1 MSNVN
6 YLAQFAKS
14 FNWAGFFLPKN
25 VYHDCSRLYAFC
37 RVLDDLV
44 DEKTNL
50 ELREQRFDEIT
61 NIYKKTYE
69 LDNND
74 RKILNQNE
82 HELIVNDMIEL
93 AYNNNIKRII
103 LDDLIEGVGSDLKQ
117 KVYLRSVKDLL
128 VYSYRVAGTVG
139 LMMAKI
145 LNVNDTR
152 SLKGAIDLGIAM
164 QLTNI
169 ARDVIEDKKMNRQ
182 YIKPD
187 FENIEATL
195 KLADMFYESSYTSIK
210 KIPFKYRFAII
221 VARRVYRQIGRKIIQ
236 KRNMENYEKSGKIY
250 VNNFGKIYQTI
261 LSLFDFILLF
271 LKDVEF
277 HQRKNEHEIISKEV
291 DLDERI

>member
-25 VYHDCSRLYAFC
+25 VYQDCSKLYAFC

-50 ELREQRFDEIT
+50 ELRLERFNEIK

-69 LDNND
+69 IDNND

-82 HELIVNDMIEL
+82 HGLIVNDVIEL

-145 LNVNDTR
+145 LSVSDTR

-261 LSLFDFILLF
+261 LSLFDLMFLY
-271 LKDVEF
+271 LKDVES
-277 HQRKNEHEIISKEV
+277 HQRIREHEIIREEIN
-291 DLDERI
+291 LDERI

>member
-1 MSNVN
+1 MTKKN
-6 YLAQFAKS
+6 YLALFAKS

-25 VYHDCSRLYAFC
+25 VYNDCSKLYAFC

-44 DEKTNL
+44 DEKIKL
-50 ELREQRFDEIT
+50 ELRIERFNEIKSIF
-61 NIYKKTYE
+61 NKSYE
-69 LDNND
+69 LGNNN
-74 RKILNQNE
+74 RKVIDKNE
-82 HELIVNDMIEL
+82 HEIIVNNMIVL
-93 AYNNNIKRII
+93 AENNNIKRII
-103 LDDLIEGVGSDLKQ
+103 LDDLIKGVSSDLKK
-117 KVYLRSVKDLL
+117 KVHLRSVKDLL
-128 VYSYRVAGTVG
+128 VYSYRVAGSVG

-169 ARDVIEDKKMNRQ
+169 ARDVTEDQKMNRE

-195 KLADMFYESSYTSIK
+195 KLADLFYESSFTSIN

-221 VARRVYRQIGRKIIQ
+221 VARRVYRQIGRKIMQ
-236 KRNMENYEKSGKIY
+236 KKNMESYEKSGKIY

-261 LSLFDFILLF
+261 LSLFDFILLL
-271 LKDVEF
+271 LKDVET
-277 HQRKNEHEIISKEV
+277 HQRIEEHKIISEEIN
-291 DLDERI
+291 LDERI

>member
-1 MSNVN
+1 MSKKN

-14 FNWAGFFLPKN
+14 FNWAGFFLPKS
-25 VYHDCSRLYAFC
+25 VYHDCSKLYAFC
-37 RVLDDLV
+37 RVLDDVV
-44 DEKTNL
+44 DEKINL
-50 ELREQRFDEIT
+50 GSRVERFDKIKNVFEKAY
-61 NIYKKTYE
+61 N
-69 LDNND
+69 LNADNVNEF
-74 RKILNQNE
+74 NQNE
-82 HELIVNDMIEL
+82 YSIIIKDMIII
-93 AYNNNIKRII
+93 ADNNNIKPII
-103 LDDLIEGVGSDLKQ
+103 LKDLIDGVESDLKPR
-117 KVYLRSVKDLL
+117 VYFRNVKDLL

-261 LSLFDFILLF
+261 LSLFDLMFLY
-271 LKDVEF
+271 LKDVES
-277 HQRKNEHEIISKEV
+277 HQRIREHEIIREEIN
-291 DLDERI
+291 LDERI

>member
-1 MSNVN
+1 MTKKN
-6 YLAQFAKS
+6 YLALFAKS

-25 VYHDCSRLYAFC
+25 VYQDCSKLYAFC
-37 RVLDDLV
+37 RVLDDIV
-44 DEKTNL
+44 DEKSNL
-50 ELREQRFDEIT
+50 ELRIKRINEIK
-61 NIYKKTYE
+61 NILNKTYG
-69 LDNND
+69 LDNNEINTLD
-74 RKILNQNE
+74 QNE
-82 HELIVNDMIEL
+82 YEIIMKDMIIL
-93 AYNNNIKRII
+93 AENNNIKRII
-103 LDDLIEGVGSDLKQ
+103 LNDLIEGVESDLKP

-128 VYSYRVAGTVG
+128 IYSYGVAGTVG

-169 ARDVIEDKKMNRQ
+169 ARDVIEDQKMNRH

-195 KLADMFYESSYTSIK
+195 KLADMFYESSFTSIK

-221 VARRVYRQIGRKIIQ
+221 VARRVYRQIGRKILQ
-236 KRNMENYEKSGKIY
+236 KKSMESYEKSGKIY

-261 LSLFDFILLF
+261 LSLFDLILLY
-271 LKDVEF
+271 LKDIES
-277 HQRKNEHEIISKEV
+277 HQRIKEHEIIRGEV
-291 DLDERI
+291 NLDERI

>member
-1 MSNVN
+1 MSKKN

-14 FNWAGFFLPKN
+14 FNWAGFFLPKKI
-25 VYHDCSRLYAFC
+25 YHDCSKLYAFC
-37 RVLDDLV
+37 RVLDDIV
-44 DEKTNL
+44 DEKTTL
-50 ELREQRFDEIT
+50 GSRVERFNEIK
-61 NIYKKTYE
+61 NIFKKNYE
-69 LDNND
+69 LNKND
-74 RKILNQNE
+74 INEFDQNE
-82 HELIVNDMIEL
+82 HTLIIKDMIIL
-93 AYNNNIKRII
+93 ADNNNIKPVI
-103 LDDLIEGVGSDLKQ
+103 LDDLIEGVESDLKPR
-117 KVYLRSVKDLL
+117 VYFRSVKDLL

-152 SLKGAIDLGIAM
+152 SLRGAIDLGIAM

-169 ARDVIEDKKMNRQ
+169 ARDVIEDQKMNRQ

-195 KLADMFYESSYTSIK
+195 KLADMFYESSFTSIK
-210 KIPFKYRFAII
+210 KIPFKCRFSII
-221 VARRVYRQIGRKIIQ
+221 VARRVYRQIGRKIMQ
-236 KRNMENYEKSGKIY
+236 KKSIENYEKSGKIY

-271 LKDVEF
+271 LKEEES

>member
-1 MSNVN
+1 MTKKN
-6 YLAQFAKS
+6 YLALFAKS

-25 VYHDCSRLYAFC
+25 VYHDCSKLYAFC

-44 DEKTNL
+44 DEKIKL
-50 ELREQRFDEIT
+50 ELRIKRFNEIKSIF
-61 NIYKKTYE
+61 NKNYE
-69 LDNND
+69 INNNK
-74 RKILNQNE
+74 KILDQNE
-82 HELIVNDMIEL
+82 HEIIVKDMIIL
-93 AYNNNIKRII
+93 AEDNNIKRII
-103 LDDLIEGVGSDLKQ
+103 LDDLIEGVGSDLKK

-128 VYSYRVAGTVG
+128 VYSYRVAGSVG

-169 ARDVIEDKKMNRQ
+169 ARDVTEDQKMNRQ

-195 KLADMFYESSYTSIK
+195 KLADLFYESSFTSIN

-221 VARRVYRQIGRKIIQ
+221 VARRVYRQIGRKIMQ
-236 KRNMENYEKSGKIY
+236 KKNMESYEKSGKIY

-261 LSLFDFILLF
+261 LSLFDFILLL
-271 LKDVEF
+271 LKDVET
-277 HQRKNEHEIISKEV
+277 HQRIEEHKIISEEIN
-291 DLDERI
+291 LDERI